1 MENLDQF
8 WDLVVE
14 VWQNGILGVDFSR
27 ILIALGILLLFMV
40 LRHVLTRLLLR
51 RIEHW
56 TKKTST
62 ALDEKI
68 FIALEKPI
76 SLIPVVIG
84 LFIATEYLG
93 LTGIMEYIADNLI
106 RSLIIITIFWSFFR
120 LVEPFSFLFK
130 GLESAFSR
138 EMVEWLMKAIKAA
151 FAFIGA
157 AAILETWGIQVAPLL
172 AGLGIFG
179 VAVALGA
186 QDLFKNLIAGLLIIA
201 EKRFGNGDWIKV
213 DGVVEGTVEKIG
225 FRSTRVRRFDQ
236 APVQV
241 PNSQLSDQAVTNFS
255 MMTHRRIYWTI
266 GVEYRTTVD
275 QLRQIRDGIED
286 YVVNNPDFV
295 DPSEISTFVRID
307 QFSDSSIDIM
317 LYCFTVTT
325 NWGDWLEIKETL
337 AYKIK
342 DIVEAA
348 GTGFAFPS
356 RSLYLE
362 SMPSDQPEVFVPP
375 DDSEKDAQSSATIA
389 ATTAGKT

>member
-1 MENLDQF
+1 
-8 WDLVVE
+8 
-14 VWQNGILGVDFSR
+14 
-27 ILIALGILLLFMV
+27 
-40 LRHVLTRLLLR
+40 
-51 RIEHW
+51 
-56 TKKTST
+56 
-62 ALDEKI
+62 
-68 FIALEKPI
+68 
-76 SLIPVVIG
+76 
-84 LFIATEYLG
+84 
-93 LTGIMEYIADNLI
+93 MEYIADNLI

-375 DDSEKDAQSSATIA
+375 DDSERDAQSGAAIASTSAGQT
-389 ATTAGKT
+389 